1 MVIPTQLGLIDRAN
15 LCLWTYILSPV
26 QRRRISPSIVP
37 IEYVQP
43 EDGNRIQSL
52 KSYVLNKRLDEE

>member
-1 MVIPTQLGLIDRAN
+1 MVKPTQLGLIDRAN

-26 QRRRISPSIVP
+26 RRRRISPSIVS

-52 KSYVLNKRLDEE
+52 KSYVLNKLTGR